1 MYLQQL
7 KLGMCG
13 GEVGTIFQWKAYKR
27 VDLLWKDKR

>member
-13 GEVGTIFQWKAYKR
+13 GEVGTMHFSMKSLQKGRFA
-27 VDLLWKDKR
+27 VEG